1 MLRSKVF
8 IFFLISFFVWVFVC
22 NILWDFA
29 LITLFL
35 SWVMVILFIILC
47 FMKKYH
53 LFLLIISCGI
63 TFGAFYSGI
72 YNYYIANKITYMQPY
87 YNKQVSV
94 IWEVKELYKKSNNS
108 YSYIIKL
115 QSLDDKKVWNISG
128 LMYYSPY
135 LKLSL
140 WDIISFESE
149 LLWITDFSQEFHYQ
163 KYLQTKNIYAQFFVN
178 ELNIIKT
185 NNLPTWRQFIVDTR
199 QSILENV
206 YNTYPKNE
214 AIFLAW
220 ILIGAREDMPE
231 SLRNSLNNSGLTHL
245 VAVSGFNITI
255 IIIFLW
261 FLLQGLPL
269 FLRVGIISFCL
280 VFFVFLVG
288 ENIPVIRAG
297 IMGWIG
303 YIILT
308 FGRKTDSL
316 ALLLFTAFL
325 IVLYQPLYLN
335 YDTSFH
341 LSFLAV
347 LGLLYFQDFW
357 TKIFYFLPKFFAIK
371 ESFVLTMS
379 ALTTTLPIMIFSFGQ
394 VSLFSPITN
403 MLVWWAIP
411 FAMLFG
417 FLAIIAQFFSSLL
430 GFIVW
435 FINYFILKYI
445 ILIADFFWNLDISVF
460 KIDFWFFW
468 IYLEIGYFM
477 ILIYWIIY
485 FKQKENPTQ

>member
-1 MLRSKVF
+1 
-8 IFFLISFFVWVFVC
+8 
-22 NILWDFA
+22 
-29 LITLFL
+29 
-35 SWVMVILFIILC
+35 
-47 FMKKYH
+47 
-53 LFLLIISCGI
+53 
-63 TFGAFYSGI
+63 
-72 YNYYIANKITYMQPY
+72 
-87 YNKQVSV
+87 
-94 IWEVKELYKKSNNS
+94 
-108 YSYIIKL
+108 
-115 QSLDDKKVWNISG
+115 
-128 LMYYSPY
+128 
-135 LKLSL
+135 
-140 WDIISFESE
+140 
-149 LLWITDFSQEFHYQ
+149 
-163 KYLQTKNIYAQFFVN
+163 
-178 ELNIIKT
+178 
-185 NNLPTWRQFIVDTR
+185 
-199 QSILENV
+199 
-206 YNTYPKNE
+206 
-214 AIFLAW
+214 
-220 ILIGAREDMPE
+220 MPA

-308 FGRKTDSL
+308 FGRKADSL

-347 LGLLYFQDFW
+347 LWLLYFQDFW

-379 ALTTTLPIMIFSFGQ
+379 ALTTTLPIMIFSFWQ

-403 MLVWWAIP
+403 MLVWWVIP

-430 GFIVW
+430 GFMVW

-445 ILIADFFWNLDISVF
+445 ILIADFFWNLDISVL
-460 KIDFWFFW
+460 KIDFWIFGVF
-468 IYLEIGYFM
+468 LEIMYFL
-477 ILIYWIIY
+477 ILIFWIIY
-485 FKQKENPTQ
+485 FRQEKSPTQ